1 MDPTGHDT
9 LYFWLAHIH
18 PAWMTVALVAAWL
31 GLRSG
36 SELRRLRARR
46 GRGLVELRARHLK
59 RAKPAVVLLCVGFI
73 LGPVSS
79 YFLRDWTPFQTF
91 HSLAGTFAIV
101 LFVLAARLGSKLEQ
115 GRRSA
120 RAAHLQSVLA
130 ALLCAAV
137 AAVSGFGLL
146 P

>member
-1 MDPTGHDT
+1 MDPTGHNT

-18 PAWMTVALVAAWL
+18 PVWMTAGLAVAWL

-59 RAKPAVVLLCVGFI
+59 RAKPAVLLLCVGFI

-91 HSLAGTFAIV
+91 HALAGTFAIV
-101 LFVLAARLGSKLEQ
+101 LFVLAAFLGSKLEQ

-120 RAAHLQSVLA
+120 RAAHLRSVLA

-137 AAVSGFGLL
+137 AAVSGFVLL

>member
-1 MDPTGHDT
+1 VDPTGHDS

-18 PAWMTVALVAAWL
+18 PLWMMGALGAVWL
-31 GLRSG
+31 ALRSG
-36 SELRRLRARR
+36 NELRRLRARR

-59 RAKPAVVLLCVGFI
+59 RAKPAIALLVVGFG
-73 LGPVSS
+73 LGPISS

-91 HSLAGTFAIV
+91 HALAGTFAIV

-115 GRRSA
+115 GLRAA
-120 RAAHLQSVLA
+120 RAAHLRSVLA

-137 AAVSGFGLL
+137 AAVSGFVLL